1 MKKFNKRGM
10 YAGVSAAALGLA
22 FIAAPA
28 AAFDDVDWRWDAEI
42 NEVITKTIDIDAD
55 FTPTGMIMLEDLQVS
70 IGDHSA
76 TSTVTNVFN
85 NQPVGNGDLEGE
97 IQFLVDYI
105 DSAEY
110 ELLGGGQG
118 SIIDSEVT
126 LTVVEDGIVFRNG
139 TNTVSF
145 GCSEGGDGAI
155 TTSCEGQG
163 NFQFTIDLSQFDVGD
178 VIVLDPLDATTE
190 LPEVIS
196 TATAVANNTAIQSDA
211 SIQLHEGQFAFG
223 GGNGSSF
230 NGDFDEL
237 WAELDDDVVNGE
249 DDDWN
254 SNLAAASTLG
264 SAAILGLLDKANIT
278 ADSTVNNIH
287 NATVDSTATAVA
299 NNMTVELEGQ
309 GADRLLIG
317 DVVQFS
323 YADTTATS
331 TVSEVYL
338 NNYEGLGLI
347 DRPIVN
353 SVATAVGNNKSITVS
368 AGGIFDNGNGTEE

>member
-1 MKKFNKRGM
+1 MKKFNKLSM
-10 YAGVSAAALGLA
+10 YAGASAAALA

-76 TSTVTNVFN
+76 TSTVTDIFN

-118 SIIDSEVT
+118 STIDSDVT

-139 TNTVSF
+139 TNTASF
-145 GCSEGGDGAI
+145 GCSEGGDGSFV
-155 TTSCEGQG
+155 TSCTGSGDLE
-163 NFQFTIDLSQFDVGD
+163 FTIDLSQFDVGD

-211 SIQLHEGQFAFG
+211 SIQLHEGQFAIG

-230 NGDFDEL
+230 NGEFDEL
-237 WAELDDDVVNGE
+237 WVELDDDVVNGE
-249 DDDWN
+249 DNDWN
-254 SNLAAASTLG
+254 SNLAAVSTLG
-264 SAAILGLLDKANIT
+264 SAAILGLLDKADIT